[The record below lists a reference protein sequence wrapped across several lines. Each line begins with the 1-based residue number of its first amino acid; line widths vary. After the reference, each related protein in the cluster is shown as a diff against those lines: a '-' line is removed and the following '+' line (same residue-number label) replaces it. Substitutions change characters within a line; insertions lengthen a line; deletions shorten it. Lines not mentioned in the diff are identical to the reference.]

1 MTENKKHYLLKTFT
15 ICLLILIINLF
26 SSCSETS
33 TEHVDQEKNML
44 LNNKTIEAMMARAE
58 PLIEEITGRKF
69 KSKIDF
75 RIISRKFLQQNI
87 MEKSLNRFEEEEGII
102 RFIIKIQAIISTL
115 KTSQFYIG
123 RYFRRDRILYVIPEN
138 ISKARKLYKIE
149 DKDLDDFLFIIIA
162 HEMVHAIDNQY
173 YNIPEIQDRIEDL
186 EETLALNAVMG
197 GSAAYVTSIIADR
210 MNIPE
215 SSFKSSL
222 KLDICLE
229 DENDPSEN
237 EYYNLYYVKGAEFI
251 RTIIKRKGLLA
262 GYDSAF
268 TSPPVSTQQILF
280 PEEHFN

>member
-1 MTENKKHYLLKTFT
+1 MTENKKYNLLKTFT

-26 SSCSETS
+26 SSCSETT
-33 TEHVDQEKNML
+33 TEHVDQEENMR
-44 LNNKTIEAMMARAE
+44 LNNKTIEAMMARAK

-75 RIISRKFLQQNI
+75 RIISRKALRQNL
-87 MEKSLNRFEEEEGII
+87 MEKSLNRLEEADGIGK
-102 RFIIKIQAIISTL
+102 FINKVLAGLSAR
-115 KTSQFYIG
+115 KCSQFYIG

-197 GSAAYVTSIIADR
+197 GSAAYVTSIIADKLI
-210 MNIPE
+210 IPE
-215 SSFKSSL
+215 TSYKSSL

-229 DENDPSEN
+229 DENNPSEN

-251 RTIIKRKGLLA
+251 RTIIKRKGVLA

-268 TSPPVSTQQILF
+268 TSPPVSTRQILF
-280 PEEHFN
+280 PEEYFN